1 MCAEL
6 GAVCGQQGM
15 AITWPHGA
23 AWRSIVLYALCSSV
37 MLVINKVTISR
48 VPLPG
53 VVFCIQFLTTFLA
66 IVVGKRTGHL
76 EVDDLK
82 AHTVLRFSPYAAAFV
97 ASVFLNGKVL
107 QNSNV
112 ETLITFRACS
122 PLFVSVLDWAF
133 LGRMFPAPRSLI
145 ALVGVSIGAVGYVL
159 CDSEF
164 KMRGA
169 AAYGWVSAYLVVIIF
184 EMTYAKHTISS
195 IRFES
200 PVWGSVLYTNALA
213 IGPMGALAVASGE
226 LSRTAE
232 VRLDART
239 AQVLLACCIL
249 GIGMNWSGWN
259 CRDQISAASYT
270 LLGVAC
276 KFISV
281 LLNVLIWDKH
291 ATPAGIAWLSVCLLC
306 SSLYRQAP
314 LRADHKRDDS

>member
-1 MCAEL
+1 MLVRPAMRHGEVASGAVSSQGWPLCAEL

-169 AAYGWVSAYLVVIIF
+169 AAYGWVSAYLVVTLGRMRGGSSSWGVSSGVREGGGEEGPEARMPLGGSPGVLQGEIDQAGPTSGAGVVRHLGRRWPLIARIF
-184 EMTYAKHTISS
+184 TRAGASCADVSREADLGGP
-195 IRFES
+195 E
-200 PVWGSVLYTNALA
+200 PVCR
-213 IGPMGALAVASGE
+213 IGP
-226 LSRTAE
+226 
-232 VRLDART
+232 
-239 AQVLLACCIL
+239 
-249 GIGMNWSGWN
+249 
-259 CRDQISAASYT
+259 
-270 LLGVAC
+270 
-276 KFISV
+276 
-281 LLNVLIWDKH
+281 H
-291 ATPAGIAWLSVCLLC
+291 P
-306 SSLYRQAP
+306 
-314 LRADHKRDDS
+314 